1 MGSAAIGGCQ
11 NIVLHMY
18 VARPHRVELIRNRT
32 LLFYTNQCLT
42 QKVKKKTKRKHLFQ
56 MFKYWWKR
64 NAKYAILQHRSQQ
77 LCVYLCLPLR
87 NSPLRTARKENSMDS
102 YSSSTPVYVPRWTP
116 SPTQTKSLLKDPMT
130 SSAGFHDDLE
140 MQSVASGE
148 EDSTKQMFPF
158 NIAHFTPGPHHLE
171 TREASMS
178 SSSSSSL
185 RSGSQVT
192 KSFGGE
198 QDNYVA
204 GFVSNREGLF
214 LTWKDLWV
222 TVPDGK
228 KGRRPI
234 LQGLT
239 GYAEPGEILA
249 IMGPSGCGKST
260 LLDSLAGN

>member
-1 MGSAAIGGCQ
+1 MQ
-11 NIVLHMY
+11 NMQYSNIDHNSSVDLSVY
-18 VARPHRVELIRNRT
+18 PSEIR
-32 LLFYTNQCLT
+32 LYS
-42 QKVKKKTKRKHLFQ
+42 KK
-56 MFKYWWKR
+56 
-64 NAKYAILQHRSQQ
+64 
-77 LCVYLCLPLR
+77 
-87 NSPLRTARKENSMDS
+87 NSMDS
-102 YSSSTPVYVPRWTP
+102 SSSSSTPVYVPRWTP
-116 SPTQTKSLLKDPMT
+116 SPTQTKSLLKEPVT

-148 EDSTKQMFPF
+148 EDSTEQMLLSF

-171 TREASMS
+171 TREASI
-178 SSSSSSL
+178 SSSSSL
-185 RSGSQVT
+185 RSGSLVT

-198 QDNYVA
+198 QYNYVA

-239 GYAEPGEILA
+239 GYAEPGEMLA

-260 LLDSLAGN
+260 LLDSMAGN

>member
-1 MGSAAIGGCQ
+1 
-11 NIVLHMY
+11 
-18 VARPHRVELIRNRT
+18 
-32 LLFYTNQCLT
+32 
-42 QKVKKKTKRKHLFQ
+42 
-56 MFKYWWKR
+56 
-64 NAKYAILQHRSQQ
+64 
-77 LCVYLCLPLR
+77 
-87 NSPLRTARKENSMDS
+87 MDS
-102 YSSSTPVYVPRWTP
+102 SSSSLSSTPVYVPRWTP
-116 SPTQTKSLLKDPMT
+116 SPTQTKSLLKEPVT

-148 EDSTKQMFPF
+148 EDSTEQMLLPF

-171 TREASMS
+171 TREASI
-178 SSSSSSL
+178 SSSSSL
-185 RSGSQVT
+185 RSGPLVT

-239 GYAEPGEILA
+239 GYAEPGEMLA

-260 LLDSLAGN
+260 LLDSMAGN